1 MKKFFFLWFQHV
13 NNNPKFNINAG
24 HVLIAF
30 KEIFLM
36 RNLLFRIF
44 LSEWKPIS
52 RTILYRKI
60 P

>member
-30 KEIFLM
+30 KEIFLT
-36 RNLLFRIF
+36 RILLFRIF
-44 LSEWKPIS
+44 LSEKPIS